1 MFTVKNL
8 GSTLVYISFVIVAY
22 LALVLSYILQGLFG
36 IFESTHLF
44 IKKFMMWNFTLRLLI
59 QQFQPMIMFSII
71 NLYHLDNNLILYLS
85 STVLTFFQIIIVHLV
100 IPIMTLVIYKH
111 DMNNTLEE
119 EKFKNTY
126 GTFLDGL
133 SLKGITGKY
142 WNIMVL
148 IRWSVVSII
157 LVSLRDNSDAQI
169 LLNIFISWLF

>member
-1 MFTVKNL
+1 
-8 GSTLVYISFVIVAY
+8 
-22 LALVLSYILQGLFG
+22 
-36 IFESTHLF
+36 
-44 IKKFMMWNFTLRLLI
+44 
-59 QQFQPMIMFSII
+59 MIMFSII
-71 NLYHLDNNLILYLS
+71 NLYHLDNILILYLS
-85 STVLTFFQIIIVHLV
+85 STVLTFFQLIIAHLV

-111 DMNNTLEE
+111 DINNTLEE

-169 LLNIFISWLF
+169 LLNIFISWLFQIFILFGKPLDE